1 MPRIGGATAILLA
14 LVAGL
19 LAGIGAA
26 ATGAAWVDGAV
37 SVVEPVGALWLR
49 ALQMTIVPLVV
60 ALLITGVTMAAATA
74 KAGRLAARAIATFI
88 TILWSSSLTAALVM
102 PLLFDLVPLPRES
115 AAALRAALAGTRP
128 LGESPG
134 IGDFVLG
141 IIPTNPVAAAAE
153 SNILGVI
160 VFTLVFAFAITRLP
174 ERPRATLTDLFKAI
188 GDAMLVVIGWVLA
201 LAPIGVAALAF
212 VVGARAGAGAFG
224 ALLHY
229 ILTVSAVGVVI
240 TLAAYAVAVVGGRV
254 PLSAFARAAVQAQA
268 VGVSTQSSLASLPA
282 MLGGVARLGVP
293 PATADIVLPLAIAL
307 FRATGPAMNLAVALY
322 IAHWFGIDLGPAE
335 IALGIAAAAITTMG
349 AVSLP
354 GSVSF
359 FTSIAPIALAIGA
372 PIEPLALLIAV
383 ETIPDIVRTVGNVTM
398 DIAVTATVAARSGG
412 LGETIDETAQA
423 RHH

>member
-1 MPRIGGATAILLA
+1 
-14 LVAGL
+14 
-19 LAGIGAA
+19 
-26 ATGAAWVDGAV
+26 
-37 SVVEPVGALWLR
+37 
-49 ALQMTIVPLVV
+49 
-60 ALLITGVTMAAATA
+60 
-74 KAGRLAARAIATFI
+74 
-88 TILWSSSLTAALVM
+88 
-102 PLLFDLVPLPRES
+102 
-115 AAALRAALAGTRP
+115 
-128 LGESPG
+128 
-134 IGDFVLG
+134 
-141 IIPTNPVAAAAE
+141 
-153 SNILGVI
+153 
-160 VFTLVFAFAITRLP
+160 
-174 ERPRATLTDLFKAI
+174 
-188 GDAMLVVIGWVLA
+188 
-201 LAPIGVAALAF
+201 
-212 VVGARAGAGAFG
+212 
-224 ALLHY
+224 
-229 ILTVSAVGVVI
+229 
-240 TLAAYAVAVVGGRV
+240 
-254 PLSAFARAAVQAQA
+254 
-268 VGVSTQSSLASLPA
+268 